1 MIKIKY
7 YLPDQDHCRCLNH
20 MLNIVMD
27 NKKLRKP
34 KIAEVLKE
42 MLKVL
47 NYPSVNPQI

>member
-1 MIKIKY
+1 MIKIKN
-7 YLPDQDHCRCLNH
+7 YLPNQDHCRCLNH